1 MRGERR
7 KSVLDDSGIVGKL
20 CGARHWHRQSKGQ
33 PLGLS
38 LTYVETL
45 VSLSTSMLGLGLFTS
60 EVLEVFLQWLLS
72 LGVWG
77 NPEGVTMPCIK
88 DAVIETAVQS
98 PHLRRE
104 ELKSLKRMWL
114 WGGGGRR
121 TRTGKKG
128 CSGDGDSLWP
138 SVQKWMIL
146 QYHFPVYVHHCP
158 AVRVLTCFDFYRC
171 AFGNFPI

>member
-72 LGVWG
+72 LGV
-77 NPEGVTMPCIK
+77 
-88 DAVIETAVQS
+88 
-98 PHLRRE
+98 
-104 ELKSLKRMWL
+104 
-114 WGGGGRR
+114 
-121 TRTGKKG
+121 
-128 CSGDGDSLWP
+128 
-138 SVQKWMIL
+138 
-146 QYHFPVYVHHCP
+146 
-158 AVRVLTCFDFYRC
+158 
-171 AFGNFPI
+171 